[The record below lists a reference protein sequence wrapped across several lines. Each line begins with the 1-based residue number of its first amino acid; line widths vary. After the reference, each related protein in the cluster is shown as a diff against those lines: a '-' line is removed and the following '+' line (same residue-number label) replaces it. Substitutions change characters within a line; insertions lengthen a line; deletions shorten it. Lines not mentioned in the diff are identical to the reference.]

1 MKKFGSDAVMVSSFT
16 RAASEEIGSRGI
28 PVDKHQVGTLH
39 SFCFHALNRPEIA
52 ETRVKEFNEAVPHF
66 AISGERASNLD
77 DPYST
82 KETDAERRGK
92 TKNGDALMAR
102 AQRFRAKL
110 IPEELWPRAVRAF
123 HRRWCDWKEAE
134 GLMDFTDMIERG
146 IEELDVAPG
155 NPRVGFLD
163 EAQDFSLLQMKLVRQ
178 WSKSMD
184 YILLAGDD
192 DQCHPAGTKIL
203 TSNRGYVSI
212 ENILPKIDFLT
223 TYNKRGQEIYN
234 SGKQTVQ
241 VAKREFK
248 GQLVKISTQENSVQT
263 TFDHRI
269 MTRWSKKARGR
280 KCVYLMQKGNTWR
293 IGTTD
298 LIRRKAKGIFG
309 IGQRARQEQA
319 EKAWL
324 LFSDE
329 DWLKALLEED
339 RLALKYG
346 ISKMVF
352 RVPTSGRLLPH
363 SQASIDAHHKRVA
376 LDASPFDLLND
387 FNLKYEFPIWEPDG
401 KQRGITAHQKIRA
414 CNVCNEIMEVAIY
427 GDSNKKDV
435 KWKSI
440 LNVQKDNDWVGD
452 VYSLNVEPYHT
463 YIANRIIMPNCL
475 YHFAG
480 ATPDVLLEPALP
492 EKQIQ
497 ILEKSWR
504 VPQAVHRVAER
515 WINKVKERQPKN
527 YLPTDEPGAVLFS
540 QGNIAQPN
548 LFMKKVEQ
556 YVAQGESV
564 MILASCSYMLQATIK
579 QLRSVGLPFWNPFRK
594 TNGAWNPFSKRK
606 GCNMAQDRLLA
617 FTNPTLGF
625 PPVWSIEDLVKW
637 VEPLQSKGTVLRG
650 AKDRPK
656 LHMEAEWEMPE
667 GDPVSYRIRLMEY
680 FPEEI
685 IDELFVQLHNGP
697 DPNWFM
703 DRVLKRKL
711 PVFQF
716 PFKVMK
722 KRGEVAL
729 QEPPLVIPG
738 TIHSVKGAESDHV
751 FLMPDLSMAGSREW
765 VKTGR
770 SKDAIYRMFYV
781 GFTRAR
787 KTLHLCRPATSYSVN
802 FSQFNDLARK
812 N

>member
-1 MKKFGSDAVMVSSFT
+1 VELRLFGPPGTGKTSTLAHRIGKAVKKFGSDAVMVSSFT
-16 RAASEEIGSRGI
+16 RAASEEIASRGI
-28 PVDKHQVGTLH
+28 PVDKNQVGTLH

-52 ETRVKEFNEAVPHF
+52 ETRVKEFNEAVPYF
-66 AISGERASNLD
+66 AISGERASNMD
-77 DPYST
+77 DPYSS
-82 KETDAERRGK
+82 KETEAERRGK

-155 NPRVGFLD
+155 NPQVGFID
-163 EAQDFSLLQMKLVRQ
+163 EAQDFTLLSMKLIRQ
-178 WSKSMD
+178 WAKSMD

-192 DQCHPAGTKIL
+192 DQL
-203 TSNRGYVSI
+203 
-212 ENILPKIDFLT
+212 L
-223 TYNKRGQEIYN
+223 YN
-234 SGKQTVQ
+234 
-241 VAKREFK
+241 
-248 GQLVKISTQENSVQT
+248 
-263 TFDHRI
+263 
-269 MTRWSKKARGR
+269 
-280 KCVYLMQKGNTWR
+280 
-293 IGTTD
+293 
-298 LIRRKAKGIFG
+298 
-309 IGQRARQEQA
+309 
-319 EKAWL
+319 
-324 LFSDE
+324 
-329 DWLKALLEED
+329 
-339 RLALKYG
+339 
-346 ISKMVF
+346 
-352 RVPTSGRLLPH
+352 
-363 SQASIDAHHKRVA
+363 
-376 LDASPFDLLND
+376 
-387 FNLKYEFPIWEPDG
+387 
-401 KQRGITAHQKIRA
+401 
-414 CNVCNEIMEVAIY
+414 
-427 GDSNKKDV
+427 
-435 KWKSI
+435 
-440 LNVQKDNDWVGD
+440 
-452 VYSLNVEPYHT
+452 
-463 YIANRIIMPNCL
+463 
-475 YHFAG
+475 FAG

-504 VPQAVHRVAER
+504 VPQAVYRVAER

-527 YLPTDEPGAVLFS
+527 YLPTAEPGAVLFS

-548 LFMKKVEQ
+548 LFMKKVEH
-556 YVAQGESV
+556 YVDRGESV

-579 QLRSVGLPFWNPFRK
+579 HLRSVGLPFWNPFRK

-637 VEPLQSKGTVLRG
+637 VDPLQSKGTVLRG

-667 GDPVSYRIRLMEY
+667 NDSVSYRIRLMEY

-703 DRVLKRKL
+703 NRVLKSKL

-722 KRGEVAL
+722 KRGEEAL
-729 QEPPLVIPG
+729 QNPPLVTIG
-738 TIHSVKGAESDHV
+738 TVHSVKGGEADHV